1 MTTKHEQIIRHILSL
16 DVGHKI
22 SVRQIAKDLSVSDGT
37 AYRAIKEAEN
47 QGLVSTIERVGT
59 IRIEKKEKE
68 NFKQLTYAEVINVV
82 EGQLLGG
89 RGGLH
94 KELNKFVIGA
104 MQLEA
109 MMRYTDAD
117 SLLIVGNRVKA
128 HELAIKAG
136 AAVLITG
143 GFDTKE
149 HIKKLA
155 DEKNLPIMS
164 TSYDTFTVAE
174 MINRAIYDQMIK
186 KEIVFVSDIYTP
198 YDEVHHL
205 YNNDSVDDWY
215 KLNELTTHT
224 RFPVLD
230 DSGRVSGMVTSK
242 DVVNIEGNTK
252 IDKVM
257 TRNPFAVQA
266 KTSLAYVAHLMVWEG
281 IEVVPI
287 VNQAHELEGLVSR
300 QDVLK
305 ALNEVQRQP
314 QVGET
319 IHDVITQGLRT
330 VEDDPTVFETDV
342 TPQMTNQLGTLSNGV
357 LTTLATEASARLLF
371 HLKKGNMAVESLNVF
386 FIEPVQMD
394 SHLVIK
400 PELLDAGRLYAKINI
415 EIFNDK
421 KLVSKGMLM
430 AQLMDR

>member
-1 MTTKHEQIIRHILSL
+1 
-16 DVGHKI
+16 
-22 SVRQIAKDLSVSDGT
+22 
-37 AYRAIKEAEN
+37 
-47 QGLVSTIERVGT
+47 
-59 IRIEKKEKE
+59 
-68 NFKQLTYAEVINVV
+68 
-82 EGQLLGG
+82 
-89 RGGLH
+89 
-94 KELNKFVIGA
+94 
-104 MQLEA
+104 
-109 MMRYTDAD
+109 
-117 SLLIVGNRVKA
+117 VGNRVKA

-198 YDEVHHL
+198 YDNLHHL
-205 YNNDSVDDWY
+205 YNTDTVRDWY
-215 KLNELTTHT
+215 RLNEMTEHT
-224 RFPVLD
+224 RFPVID
-230 DSGRVSGMVTSK
+230 DSGRVSGMITSK
-242 DVVNIEGNTK
+242 DVVSVPDDTPIE
-252 IDKVM
+252 KVM

-287 VNQAHELEGLVSR
+287 VNQSHELEGLVSR

-319 IHDVITQGLRT
+319 IHDVITQGLDN
-330 VEDDPTVFETDV
+330 VEGDATLFEIDV
-342 TPQMTNQLGTLSNGV
+342 TPQMTNQLGTISNGV
-357 LTTLATEASARLLF
+357 LTTIVTEASARLLL
-371 HLKKGNMAVESLNVF
+371 HLKKGN
-386 FIEPVQMD
+386 
-394 SHLVIK
+394 
-400 PELLDAGRLYAKINI
+400 
-415 EIFNDK
+415 
-421 KLVSKGMLM
+421 
-430 AQLMDR
+430 